1 MNVFLKHLNIAV
13 LNAADNPSAV
23 RQIDPVAVRQ
33 MALANK
39 AVRLL
44 RSLYADIDALR
55 VGKGN
60 YFQGTGK
67 CECGCDEAE
76 VELEWPNLAAL
87 VDETEELLEEI
98 RSSDI
103 PEKRT
108 WFVFHGDCKTMC
120 RTLAD
125 NKEEAMA
132 NFQAMMPGQIA
143 LAAVQETAHDQLVME
158 GYGNGEVSCPK
169 CGGSTSYI
177 ELPRDWQAH
186 DCKHCQHGFIAVP
199 NFPAKKEEAA

>member
-1 MNVFLKHLNIAV
+1 MNVLKHLNIAV
-13 LNAADNPSAV
+13 LNATDNPASV
-23 RQIDPVAVRQ
+23 RQIDPAAVRQ

-39 AVRLL
+39 AVALL
-44 RSLYADIDALR
+44 KSLHADIDALR
-55 VGKGN
+55 VGKGSD

-87 VDETEELLEEI
+87 VDETERLLEEI
-98 RSSDI
+98 RSSNI
-103 PEKRT
+103 PAKKT
-108 WFVFHGDCKTMC
+108 WFVFHGDCKTVY

-125 NKEEAMA
+125 SKGEAMA
-132 NFQAMMPGQIA
+132 NFQAMMPGQTA
-143 LAAVQETAHDQLVME
+143 FAAVPETGYDQLVME
-158 GYGNGEVSCPK
+158 GYGSDAVCCPK

-177 ELPRDWQAH
+177 ELPRDGWQAH

-199 NFPAKKEEAA
+199 NFPAKKEAA